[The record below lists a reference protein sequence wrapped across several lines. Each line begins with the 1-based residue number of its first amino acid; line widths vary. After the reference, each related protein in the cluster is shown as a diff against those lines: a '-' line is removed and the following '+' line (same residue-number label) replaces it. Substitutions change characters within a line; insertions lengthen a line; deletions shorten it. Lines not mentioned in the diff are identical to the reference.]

1 MKHDVIVLGAGM
13 VGVSCALH
21 LQRKNL
27 SVAVLDRRAPGLET
41 SFGNAGLIQREA
53 IAPYEMPRGLAFL
66 LSGLLNRR
74 IDVQYH
80 TNAVLR
86 TLGPLWAYFRN
97 SAPQRYR
104 RIARE
109 YETLIALCIETHDE
123 LMREADDARALIG
136 ATGYLNVFRTELELH
151 EGFAI
156 ADERARLGVNHVKLT
171 GAQIAALEPAL
182 KTRFAGAVHWTD
194 PLAIKH
200 PGALVQAYA
209 RLFER
214 NGGQLAVGDAMTL
227 ARNSAGGWQV
237 RADDGT
243 LIEAPRVVI
252 ALGPWTTR
260 LTARFGY
267 APPLFAKR
275 GYHMHYAL
283 AGEQPLNN
291 WVMDAEKGYLVC
303 PMQAGLR
310 LTTGAELA
318 DVNAPRTPRQLALA
332 ESVARQSFPLGE
344 RLDAEPWVG
353 ARPCMPDM
361 KPVFG
366 RVPGQTDLW
375 CAFGHGHQ
383 GFTLGP
389 ITGELLAAMM
399 TDAPTRVDVQPFTPT
414 RFA

>member
-53 IAPYEMPRGLAFL
+53 VAPYELPRDLGFL
-66 LSGLLNRR
+66 LSGLANRR

-80 TNAVLR
+80 LGAVLR
-86 TLGPLWAYFRN
+86 TLGPLLSYFRN
-97 SAPQRYR
+97 SAPARYR

-109 YETLIALCIETHDE
+109 YETLIALSIDTHAE
-123 LMREADDARALIG
+123 LMRDADASNLVG
-136 ATGYLNVFRTELELH
+136 TTGYLNVFRTERELNK
-151 EGFAI
+151 GFDL
-156 ADERARLGVNHVKLT
+156 ADQRARLGVAHVKLT
-171 GAQIAALEPAL
+171 AAQVAEMEPAL
-182 KTRFAGAVHWTD
+182 KTEFAGAVHWTD

-200 PGALVQAYA
+200 PGELVQAYA

-214 NGGQLAVGDAMTL
+214 QGGQIVLGDATTL
-227 ARNSAGGWQV
+227 TRTPGDGWQV
-237 RADDGT
+237 HTHDGNT
-243 LIEAPRVVI
+243 LQAPRVVV
-252 ALGPWTTR
+252 ALGPWTTK

-267 APPLFAKR
+267 TPPLFAKR
-275 GYHMHYAL
+275 GYHMHYARL
-283 AGEQPLNN
+283 GDQPLNN
-291 WVMDAEKGYLVC
+291 WVMDAEKGYLIC

-318 DVNAPRTPRQLALA
+318 DVDAPRTPRQLALA
-332 ESVARQSFPLGE
+332 ESVARQTFPLGE
-344 RLDAEPWVG
+344 RLDAVPWVG

-366 RVPGQTDLW
+366 LVPGQTDMW

-399 TDAPTRVDVQPFTPT
+399 TGSTPRVDVQPFTPA
-414 RFA
+414 RFR

>member
-21 LQRKNL
+21 LQRQNL
-27 SVAVLDRRAPGLET
+27 SVLLLDRRAPGLET

-53 IAPYEMPRGLAFL
+53 IAPYELPRDLAFL
-66 LSGLLNRR
+66 LSGVTNRR

-80 TNAVLR
+80 LKAVLR
-86 TLGPLWAYFRN
+86 TLGPLWAYFRH
-97 SAPQRYR
+97 SAPARYR
-104 RIARE
+104 KISRE
-109 YETLIALCIETHDE
+109 YETLIAQSIDTHAE
-123 LMREADDARALIG
+123 LMREANATELVG
-136 ATGYLNVFRTELELH
+136 MTGYLNVFRSERELH
-151 EGFAI
+151 KGFAI
-156 ADERARLGVNHVKLT
+156 ADERAQLGVKHVKLT
-171 GAQIAALEPAL
+171 PAQVAEREPAL
-182 KTRFAGAVHWTD
+182 KTEFAGAVHWTD

-200 PGALVQAYA
+200 PGELVQAYA
-209 RLFER
+209 NLFER
-214 NGGQLAVGDAMTL
+214 QGGTITLGDAMTL
-227 ARNSAGGWQV
+227 ARTPGGGWQV
-237 RADDGT
+237 QTRDGNMV
-243 LIEAPRVVI
+243 EGARVVV
-252 ALGPWTTR
+252 ALGPWSTQ

-267 APPLFAKR
+267 TPPQFAKR
-275 GYHMHYAL
+275 GYHMHYARL
-283 AGEQPLNN
+283 GEQTLSN

-303 PMQAGLR
+303 PMKAGLR

-318 DVNAPRTPRQLALA
+318 DVDAPSTPRQLALA
-332 ESVARQSFPLGE
+332 EAVARQTFPLGE
-344 RLDAEPWVG
+344 RLDAAPWVG

-366 RVPGQTDLW
+366 QVPGQADMW

-399 TDAPTRVDVQPFTPT
+399 TGTPPRVDVQPFTPA